1 VGLKWPKK
9 ANGHFNSTNMDEEIK
24 LYWAYYPKGQYVDEH
39 EWEDVVDYRQ
49 NVFLPCWANIKACI

>member
-1 VGLKWPKK
+1 
-9 ANGHFNSTNMDEEIK
+9 MDEEIK